1 MDPLQFWLEF
11 SSTLQ
16 LVLKGLIV
24 GVVISAPMGP
34 VGILCIQRTM
44 QKGRSYGLVTG
55 AGAALSDFVYAL
67 ITGFGMSF
75 VIDFIEQGQTLFWLK
90 LIGSVMLLIFGLHTY
105 RQDPRKC
112 LRPHMKRKGTLFYN
126 FISAFGLTF
135 SNPLIIFLFIAL
147 FNMLTFVIPSN
158 FVGQAIGFLSIIVGA
173 MLWWLALT
181 YLITTM
187 KKNFGVRGILR
198 LNRTIG
204 SIVIAVSVVYAAMT
218 LLNLSLY

>member
-1 MDPLQFWLEF
+1 MDPLQFWIEF

-16 LVLKGLIV
+16 LVFKGLIV
-24 GVVISAPMGP
+24 GIVISAPMGP

-55 AGAALSDFVYAL
+55 AGAALSDFIYAL

-112 LRPHMKRKGTLFYN
+112 LRPHMKRRGTLFYN
-126 FISAFGLTF
+126 FISGFGLTF

-147 FNMLTFVIPSN
+147 FNMFTFVIPAN
-158 FVGQAIGFLSIIVGA
+158 FMGQAIGFLSIIVGA
-173 MLWWLALT
+173 MLWWVGLT
-181 YLITTM
+181 YLITRM
-187 KKNFGVRGILR
+187 KKSFGVRGILH
-198 LNRTIG
+198 LNRSIGTIV
-204 SIVIAVSVVYAAMT
+204 VIVSVVYAAMT
-218 LLNLSLY
+218 LMNLSLY